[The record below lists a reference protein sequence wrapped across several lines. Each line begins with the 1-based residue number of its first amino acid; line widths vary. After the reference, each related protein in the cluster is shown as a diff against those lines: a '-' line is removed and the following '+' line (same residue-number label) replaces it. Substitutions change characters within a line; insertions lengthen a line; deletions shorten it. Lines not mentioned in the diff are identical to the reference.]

1 MKYRK
6 PRAVNW
12 VSFMLVGLAGLFAYL
27 AVYLWPVYATHSH
40 VRGILLDHVPAF
52 HKANL
57 MPDGVCRQMM
67 EDIRTSIAKRLQQAG
82 INEKAVKIYLRRG
95 KREIELEAR
104 LKAYVRFPW
113 PDKTFA
119 FDISPKVVTDA
130 RRVDW

>member
-1 MKYRK
+1 VKYRK

-27 AVYLWPVYATHSH
+27 AVYLWPVYTTHSH

-57 MPDGVCRQMM
+57 MPDSVCRQMM

-104 LKAYVRFPW
+104 LKAYARFPW

-130 RRVDW
+130 RPIDW